1 MICWNNHVMRKPFK
15 GVLLS
20 YLLENA
26 GKKIVF
32 MSDI

>member
-1 MICWNNHVMRKPFK
+1 MICWDNQVMRKPFK
-15 GVLLS
+15 RVLLS

-26 GKKIVF
+26 GKIIVF